1 MRLFTEALSIIAQK
15 LQSYLRKMR
24 GVVPFMS
31 EQWRSSGSEQSQG
44 DAAEEHMS
52 IWKIFIMHLVK

>member
-1 MRLFTEALSIIAQK
+1 MRIFTEALFIIAQK

-24 GVVPFMS
+24 GVLPFMS
-31 EQWRSSGSEQSQG
+31 EQWRSSGSKQSHG
-44 DAAEEHMS
+44 DGAAEHMS